1 MKPLQIL
8 IIPIVLL
15 FTASALAGPFGL
27 SMGMTKE
34 QIGGD
39 LKEVEQYWYET
50 PSVPSPSSYFKSYRL
65 FIDKNLGL
73 AKIVAR
79 TEAIKTNIYG
89 TELKRRFQE
98 MENLLLKKYG
108 TNEKADYLRPGS
120 IWNKPKDW
128 MTALEKEER
137 DLVAFWTK
145 ESGASLLDDL
155 EGISLMAI
163 ALDSNH
169 GLLFIEYEFSN
180 FEECLKRIKAA
191 EADSL

>member
-8 IIPIVLL
+8 IIHIVLL

-39 LKEVEQYWYET
+39 LKEVGQNLYET
-50 PSVPSPSSYFKSYRL
+50 TSVPSPSSYFKRYML

-73 AKIVAR
+73 AKVLAG
-79 TEAIKTNIYG
+79 TEPIRTNIYG

-98 MENLLLKKYG
+98 IENLLLKKYG
-108 TNEKADYLRPGS
+108 KNEKGDYLRHGS
-120 IWNKPKDW
+120 IWKKPKDW
-128 MTALEKEER
+128 MTGLKKEER
-137 DLVAFWTK
+137 KLVAFWTK
-145 ESGASLLDDL
+145 EPGASLSDNL
-155 EGISLMAI
+155 EGISLEAI

-169 GLLFIEYEFSN
+169 GLIFIEYEFSN
-180 FEECLKRIKAA
+180 FEESLKRIKAA